1 MILKERIAS
10 FQQNNQLIP
19 FGVYDDLITN
29 VDTSFWDKQG
39 LLLKKRRTERKAWTF
54 LGYTSEDLFAGFA
67 IADAGLT
74 TIAFAYFYI
83 PSENLFVEDKINIP
97 FSFSDD
103 FNPTLTDD
111 WKVKDYSMQTHRQIL
126 TAISNNSKF
135 NIEFKINL
143 NDNGVS
149 VMAPSKDRPF
159 NFTYKNLALP
169 TQVKINHQGKVY
181 HSEGNFGGIDFTKGY
196 PPRSTKWNWLSMI
209 GTTESGKSIAVNL
222 VNHFNDNLENIMWL
236 NDERIILSDASF
248 QNSKPL
254 DKNPWQIKTDD
265 GILDISFT
273 PFGARKEDINFVMMK
288 SWFIQPY
295 GKFSGTIQFNNN
307 KEAFTAFG
315 VVEDHIALW

>member
-1 MILKERIAS
+1 MKERIAS

-159 NFTYKNLALP
+159 NFTYKNLARNA
-169 TQVKINHQGKVY
+169 K
-181 HSEGNFGGIDFTKGY
+181 
-196 PPRSTKWNWLSMI
+196 
-209 GTTESGKSIAVNL
+209 
-222 VNHFNDNLENIMWL
+222 
-236 NDERIILSDASF
+236 
-248 QNSKPL
+248 
-254 DKNPWQIKTDD
+254 
-265 GILDISFT
+265 
-273 PFGARKEDINFVMMK
+273 
-288 SWFIQPY
+288 
-295 GKFSGTIQFNNN
+295 
-307 KEAFTAFG
+307 
-315 VVEDHIALW
+315 